1 MIDSEKKTQIARV
14 LLTKTGRGS
23 KQRLLRVDRGFPVR
37 ASDRD
42 PDVIDVE
49 AEGEVTLSPAK
60 HVAEPMAQR
69 GCSGLSTGAPTVFGP

>member
-1 MIDSEKKTQIARV
+1 MIDAEKKTQIARV

-23 KQRLLRVDRGFPVR
+23 KVSIDGVEIRNVCCVSIEGSPSEIPTVTLKFL
-37 ASDRD
+37 

-60 HVAEPMAQR
+60 HVAEPMASV
-69 GCSGLSTGAPTVFGP
+69 G